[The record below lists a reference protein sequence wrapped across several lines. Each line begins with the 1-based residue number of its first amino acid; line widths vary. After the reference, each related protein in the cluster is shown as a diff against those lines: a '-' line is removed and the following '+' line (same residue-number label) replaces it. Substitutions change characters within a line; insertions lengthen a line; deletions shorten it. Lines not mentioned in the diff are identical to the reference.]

1 MMGREVTA
9 TAGTGSKSHPNIAIQ
24 GTHRQ
29 NGDFFDS
36 INPIATKSRTSRHFR
51 FGSMNETARA
61 VERCAQ
67 GGSGWRD
74 RGNGTGRPV

>member
-51 FGSMNETARA
+51 FGPKGDIRNDAA
-61 VERCAQ
+61 VTFI
-67 GGSGWRD
+67 
-74 RGNGTGRPV
+74 GTPLCRELS